1 MMTNNQQFEIWRKSQ
16 EVELTQKLEALLP
29 SILSRHV
36 FYPECEGD
44 LKKQQM
50 SLNAKIGGKHK
61 LYFNITDRV
70 VSSADDF
77 VSCWLD
83 GIVNYIKTVDK
94 GYEEGRAAYQFQQL
108 LASDPEL
115 LEYAVLFLKRTYWRN
130 CYALAKKRPAEKEAT
145 IWIGQR
151 NAEYGLLITPRFKKG
166 EWENDVSEIRHFRP
180 AYWTIGHIMQT
191 GLVIPHTEEKI
202 EFTSVDQYLTFFKN
216 VLVRLSGS
224 PYERTIAEKYCDFV
238 KNSENPYRVPLLIP
252 EFRYGGMDMHHKY
265 RLDFT
270 IINPYTLEKQGF
282 EFSPWST
289 HGALAGTKNK
299 TQKEIN
305 EEAKANFEKEM
316 EKQKAYYREYGVYTL
331 IYTDTDL
338 ADMDAVFEEMKCYLQ
353 PVQENKL
360 LLQTAMDR
368 FTSFSI

>member
-1 MMTNNQQFEIWRKSQ
+1 MTNNQQFEVWRRAQ
-16 EVELTQKLEALLP
+16 EAELTQKLEALLP

-94 GYEEGRAAYQFQQL
+94 GYEEKRAAYQFQQL

-115 LEYAVLFLKRTYWRN
+115 LEYVVLFLKRTYWRN
-130 CYALAKKRPAEKEAT
+130 CYALAKKRPAEKEAA
-145 IWIGQR
+145 IWIGQK
-151 NAEYGLLITPRFKKG
+151 NAEYGLLITPRFKRG

-191 GLVIPHTEEKI
+191 GLVIPHAEEKI
-202 EFTSVDQYLTFFKN
+202 EFTSVDQYLAFFKN

-224 PYERTIAEKYCDFV
+224 PYERNIAEKYCDFV
-238 KNSENPYRVPLLIP
+238 KNIENPYRVPLLIP

-289 HGALAGTKNK
+289 HGALAGTKDK

-338 ADMDAVFEEMKCYLQ
+338 TDMDAVFEEMKCYLQ